1 MLPRL
6 RRIYSRTGQ
15 WPAESCERGIRSLDS
30 VTGTPA
36 IVDAHD
42 EEAEE
47 MENLV
52 VELDP
57 ILASWV
63 KAEKGKD
70 GQVEKV
76 EDNERRTNA

>member
-1 MLPRL
+1 M
-6 RRIYSRTGQ
+6 
-15 WPAESCERGIRSLDS
+15 
-30 VTGTPA
+30 TGTPA